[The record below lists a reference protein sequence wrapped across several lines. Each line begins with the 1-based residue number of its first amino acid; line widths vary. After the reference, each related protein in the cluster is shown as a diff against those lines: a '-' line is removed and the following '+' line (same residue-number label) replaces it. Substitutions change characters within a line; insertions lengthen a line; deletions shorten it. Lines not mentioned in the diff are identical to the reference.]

1 MEHLG
6 SLSKSSRAQTKAIEE
21 SRHSPARVPCSA
33 NGHETENRSAEQH
46 TAREGTKSLPRR
58 TDRKETARRRKRDHE
73 VRLER
78 VPRRRT
84 LERNQ
89 ISCAC
94 AAMKKQRRSTSV
106 WRRGKNGGRAIQR
119 RDSCQHD
126 GPSPSGTVSWAGIVS
141 PVGPYKRA
149 RTEFDE
155 GNRPRVC
162 NRSRT
167 ISIRSFERSGFRKQ
181 GQWFGETEFKFRFQL

>member
-1 MEHLG
+1 MEYLG
-6 SLSKSSRAQTKAIEE
+6 SLNPPEHKQKQSRKSAR
-21 SRHSPARVPCSA
+21 ARVPCSA
-33 NGHETENRSAEQH
+33 DGHETENRSAEQH
-46 TAREGTKSLPRR
+46 TAREGTKNLPRR

-73 VRLER
+73 VRSER
-78 VPRRRT
+78 VPRQRT
-84 LERNQ
+84 LEVRTE
-89 ISCAC
+89 ATTEHG
-94 AAMKKQRRSTSV
+94 RGPSV